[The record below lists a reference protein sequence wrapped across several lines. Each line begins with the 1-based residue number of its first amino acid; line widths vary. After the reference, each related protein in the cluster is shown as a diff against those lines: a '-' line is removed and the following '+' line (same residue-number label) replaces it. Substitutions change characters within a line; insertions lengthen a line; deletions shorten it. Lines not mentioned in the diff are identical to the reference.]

1 MTANAP
7 DKHRQR
13 PDLVLLDRDGVINHD
28 SDDYIKTPPEWA
40 PIAGSIDAISH
51 LQNKGIVVAGCTNQS
66 GLARGLI
73 KRPDLLSMHNLCN
86 QKILESGGRPIKYFF
101 CPHLPSNDCECR
113 KPQPDLIR
121 FAMAEFGVTSSRTI
135 FVGDSIS
142 DLKAALANDV
152 EFVLVST
159 GNGKQTR
166 NKLGP
171 EERNTVQYHSNLASY
186 VESLKL

>member
-1 MTANAP
+1 MTSNAP

-28 SDDYIKTPPEWA
+28 SDDYIKTPSEWT
-40 PIAGSIDAISH
+40 PIDGSIEAISE
-51 LQNKGIVVAGCTNQS
+51 LQRKGIVVAVCTNQS

-73 KRPDLLSMHNLCN
+73 KRPDLLLMHNLCN
-86 QKILESGGRPIKYFF
+86 QKILESGGRPIRFFF
-101 CPHLPSNDCECR
+101 CPHLPSDECECR

-121 FAMAEFGVTSSRTI
+121 FAMAEYGLTNNRTV

-142 DLKAALANDV
+142 DLKAALANQV
-152 EFVLVST
+152 EFALVST

-171 EERNTVQYHSNLASY
+171 EESNTVQYHSNLAGY